1 MRLVVPFVDK
11 IRRIDVGLIRLAEA
25 LGIECLRI
33 SLPKEF
39 SDPAEFIEKSVP
51 SEGDC
56 LVLNP
61 ETARG
66 WLPQDV
72 FPHELGESLIRH
84 FRFILVHNP
93 QPDAFTDSVL
103 MNLSDGKLKSARPPD
118 GAALDYEIAAAI
130 EDVCSAFSGIRFGPA
145 NPLNDLIFLRGGD
158 AASVRSLISI
168 AGHPFLASLR
178 KQGCDIFFLGA
189 NTVADFD
196 KSIGSAPLADF
207 FSQWVPAVMA
217 LRKVFG
223 KECWQP
229 EPPYATVV
237 IDDPL
242 LRKDYGFLNYQ
253 RLLEMMDEHNFHT
266 SIAFIPIN
274 FRRNSAAIIRT
285 FKERPDRLSICFHG
299 NDHTGSE
306 FAATDTRLLNSM
318 LTTAEARM
326 EAHRKRTGLPCDKV
340 MVFPQGCFSEEAM
353 SMLNAHNFWGA
364 VNTTP
369 HPEGKPALYTI
380 GDLLYPSLWKYGGF
394 PLFLR
399 KYPTEIA
406 AQDVAL
412 NVFVGKPVLV
422 VEHHEIFKDPQPLI
436 RVVKLINSV
445 APRMRWSSLQTAV
458 ENCYLSRVSSDGVVH
473 ICPASKRIR
482 IENSSKN
489 AVDFS
494 VEWSARESMP
504 GNILADGQ
512 DCLDSSSEAGAP
524 PIFFNL
530 PPGASRSLEYRQ
542 TNEFGLS
549 KANRRAGWR
558 AKAFARR
565 RLSEMRDNVLCKHP
579 RLLSFA
585 KTVLGKKPPAHDV
598 AAPVPRG
605 SV

>member
-1 MRLVVPFVDK
+1 VDE
-11 IRRIDVGLIRLAEA
+11 IQRIDAGLVHLAEA

-33 SLPKEF
+33 SLPKEV
-39 SDPAEFIEKSVP
+39 SDPAEFIEKATQS
-51 SEGDC
+51 GRDC

-61 ETARG
+61 ETIRG

-72 FPHELGESLIRH
+72 FPGELGESLVRH

-93 QPDAFTDSVL
+93 QPDALTDSVL

-118 GAALDYEIAAAI
+118 GTALDYEIAAAS

-145 NPLNDLIFLRGGD
+145 NPPNDLIFLQGRD

-189 NTVADFD
+189 KTVADLD
-196 KSIGSAPLADF
+196 KSIGSARLADF

-217 LRKVFG
+217 LRKAFG

-274 FRRNSAAIIRT
+274 FKRNSAAIVRT
-285 FKERPDRLSICFHG
+285 FKERSDRLSICFHG
-299 NDHTGSE
+299 NDHIGSE

-326 EAHRKRTGLPCDKV
+326 ETHWKTTGLPCDKV

-353 SMLNAHNFWGA
+353 SVLNAHNFLGA

-369 HPEGKPALYTI
+369 HPEGKPTLHTI

-399 KYPTEIA
+399 KYPSEIA
-406 AQDVAL
+406 AQDIAL

-436 RVVKLINSV
+436 QVVNLINSIV
-445 APRMRWSSLQTAV
+445 PQMRWSNLQTAV
-458 ENCYLSRVSSDGVVH
+458 ENSYLSRVSSDGVVH
-473 ICPASKRIR
+473 IRPASKRIR
-482 IENSSKN
+482 IENSTRN

-512 DCLDSSSEAGAP
+512 DCLDSNSEASSP

-530 PPGASRSLEYRQ
+530 LPGASRTLEYRQ
-542 TNEFGLS
+542 KNKFGLS
-549 KANRRAGWR
+549 EANCKAGWQ
-558 AKAFARR
+558 AKAFVRR
-565 RLSEMRDNVLCKHP
+565 RLSEMRDNILCKHP
-579 RLLSFA
+579 RLLSIA
-585 KTVLGKKPPAHDV
+585 KTVLGKKSPAHSV